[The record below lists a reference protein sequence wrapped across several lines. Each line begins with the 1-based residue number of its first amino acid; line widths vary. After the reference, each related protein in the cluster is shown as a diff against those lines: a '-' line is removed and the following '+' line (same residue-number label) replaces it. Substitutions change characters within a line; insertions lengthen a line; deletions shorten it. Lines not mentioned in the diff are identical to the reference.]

1 MITTSHITNKNLQSL
16 EIETEQ
22 IVLFWDILWYRNFV
36 CMNCE
41 LYLGLQCACK
51 PSWPTGFEK
60 SKIHQ
65 PNPEKLQVGGS
76 KIGAF
81 LLDFR
86 EKCWKLIKN
95 ASILHPSTCNFS
107 ALGWW
112 ILDFSKP
119 VGQEGLLAHSEPK
132 WVSQFMQL
140 QSLIHREFLFVY
152 YWNILIH
159 F

>member
-1 MITTSHITNKNLQSL
+1 MQRKYIMSRKLLQSL

-22 IVLFWDILWYRNFV
+22 TVLFWDLLWHRSFV

-41 LYLGLQCACK
+41 LYLGLKCAHK
-51 PSWPTGFEK
+51 PPWPTGFEK

-86 EKCWKLIKN
+86 GKCWKLIKN

-119 VGQEGLLAHSEPK
+119 VGQEGLQAHCKPK
-132 WVSQFMQL
+132 
-140 QSLIHREFLFVY
+140 
-152 YWNILIH
+152 
-159 F
+159 